1 MRMHNELMTIKDN
14 IRVHNACADPKK
26 KSRRG
31 GCSDGYLSLPG
42 DLRHINFG
50 NFLMFI

>member
-1 MRMHNELMTIKDN
+1 MHNELMTIKDN

-26 KSRRG
+26 KIKEGGVFRWLFEFARG
-31 GCSDGYLSLPG
+31 SETY
-42 DLRHINFG
+42 FG